1 MRHERFGL
9 LCVSV
14 PVFLS
19 KPVVRG
25 NGKAVATLAGTFMGG
40 GLFRLCPH
48 RSAPFQRQVYPLRG
62 TGVRVRKHRHAGLGL
77 SEEAGC
83 PFLMPRTIRKD
94 VSPAWRKPGGPY
106 SLRAQGPKEEK
117 ALGQRADKILK
128 KEKLKQAFSVICPL
142 CLIFVAYLIV

>member
-40 GLFRLCPH
+40 GFSACVRTGLLLFSNRCTPSGAQVCAFGSTGMLAWACPKRRDA
-48 RSAPFQRQVYPLRG
+48 RS
-62 TGVRVRKHRHAGLGL
+62 
-77 SEEAGC
+77 
-83 PFLMPRTIRKD
+83 
-94 VSPAWRKPGGPY
+94 
-106 SLRAQGPKEEK
+106 
-117 ALGQRADKILK
+117 
-128 KEKLKQAFSVICPL
+128 
-142 CLIFVAYLIV
+142 